1 MLATGVSLAGRVG
14 VHRQPWAQA
23 TISRTRPSCRVGRA
37 TRAKGRRAAR
47 PMRHS
52 TTFARERKPLRK
64 LPSGG
69 LNRGPSPSNP
79 QQMPLGWPKR
89 LPKTAHFCSAISL
102 LSMNV
107 TKSALRSAWPPMTT
121 NEPPRAAAQTT
132 ARALFSPRSIQRRR
146 PLSTSCGKSR
156 GCRSRPWRRPCAPS
170 PRTPRG
176 CSRCPSRPCPSPS
189 PAPGW

>member
-1 MLATGVSLAGRVG
+1 MNAPRQMLATGVSLAGLVG

-89 LPKTAHFCSAISL
+89 PPKTAHLCSVIFLCQCHKVRPSISL
-102 LSMNV
+102 RNPRPRRSRA
-107 TKSALRSAWPPMTT
+107 TKSVVPGDRYAGRRS
-121 NEPPRAAAQTT
+121 
-132 ARALFSPRSIQRRR
+132 
-146 PLSTSCGKSR
+146 PLGVS
-156 GCRSRPWRRPCAPS
+156 
-170 PRTPRG
+170 
-176 CSRCPSRPCPSPS
+176 
-189 PAPGW
+189 